1 MEAFLLLLLFIV
13 FYDFSRKMLYT
24 SDQSICISILQIIN
38 TTIFAILTLNNEQK
52 KEKEPRRTP

>member
-13 FYDFSRKMLYT
+13 FHDFSRKMLYK
-24 SDQSICISILQIIN
+24 SDQSICSSILQIIN